1 MIGERIKRA
10 RVAAGL
16 SLRDA
21 GAAAAL
27 SATAVSK
34 FETGKLVPASDTLLR
49 LAKALG
55 VRVEFF
61 LRPETARLEAPEYR
75 KRASLG
81 KKQLAAIEA
90 DVLDQVERYLELLS
104 FFPESPVAR
113 FKVPPS
119 LPERVAS
126 YDAVEEV
133 ALRMRSAW
141 KLGHDAIPNLA
152 DTFEERGLL
161 VLTTRVDDSMK
172 FDGLAAK
179 VGGHHVIVVAAH
191 WPGDRQR
198 FTMAHELGHIVLS
211 GRVDRAL
218 DVERACNRFAGA
230 FLAPEP
236 SVRVELGE
244 VRHRFEL
251 RELHALKLRYGVS
264 MLGWVFRARDLGIV
278 SESTFQA
285 TMRQFSAQGFRKQ
298 EPGARV
304 PSEVPRLF
312 EQLVLRA
319 LAEEMIAEAKAAE
332 LLGLTSRAFRERLV
346 LEGTHGAGRQ

>member
-10 RVAAGL
+10 RNAAGL
-16 SLRDA
+16 SLRAVAEAA
-21 GAAAAL
+21 GL

-81 KKQLAAIEA
+81 KKQLASIEA
-90 DVLDQVERYLELLS
+90 DVVDQVERYLELLS
-104 FFPESPVAR
+104 FFPESPVEA
-113 FKVPPS
+113 FKVPAS
-119 LPERVAS
+119 LPERVTA
-126 YDAVEEV
+126 YDEVEGF
-133 ALRMRSAW
+133 ALKMRSAW

-152 DTFEERGLL
+152 DTFEEHGLL
-161 VLTTRVDDSMK
+161 VLTTRVDESMK

-179 VGGHHVIVVAAH
+179 VGNHHVIVVAAH

-198 FTMAHELGHIVLS
+198 FTMAHELGHLLLN
-211 GRVDRAL
+211 GRVARAL
-218 DVERACNRFAGA
+218 DLERACNRFAGA

-236 SVRVELGE
+236 SVKTELGE
-244 VRHRFEL
+244 HRHRFEL
-251 RELHALKLRYGVS
+251 GELHALKLRYGVS
-264 MLGWVFRARDLGIV
+264 MQGWVYRAKDLGIV
-278 SESTFQA
+278 SEGTFQS
-285 TMRQFSAQGFRKQ
+285 TMRAFSAKGFRKQ
-298 EPGARV
+298 EPGVWV

-319 LAEEMIAEAKAAE
+319 LAEDMISESKAAE
-332 LLGLTSRAFRERLV
+332 LVGLSSREFRERFSL
-346 LEGTHGAGRQ
+346 GGPHGARRQ